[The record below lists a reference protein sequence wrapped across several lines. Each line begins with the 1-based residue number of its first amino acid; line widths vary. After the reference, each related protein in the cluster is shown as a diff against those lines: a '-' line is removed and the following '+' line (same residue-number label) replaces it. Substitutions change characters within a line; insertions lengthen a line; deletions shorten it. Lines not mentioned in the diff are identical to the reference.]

1 MVSVYEGRLQDNYE
15 TANRRTPYPIQLGE
29 DMYKFLSL
37 YGPSGFTSFWSIKR
51 EIEPFTIVNPLTGQL
66 KTRENINI
74 VVSSAAGGIGLTVTE
89 YLSKLGYKR
98 IFGIA
103 GTDKKCQVA
112 KDLGCLECL
121 NYKPFYDKETIRSK
135 DFEKALRGM
144 MGGETCDIYY
154 ENVGEDMLSS
164 MLNVMS
170 DHSKIIMCGATA
182 TYNNWGS
189 KQGVRNF

>member
-1 MVSVYEGRLQDNYE
+1 M
-15 TANRRTPYPIQLGE
+15 
-29 DMYKFLSL
+29 
-37 YGPSGFTSFWSIKR
+37 
-51 EIEPFTIVNPLTGQL
+51 
-66 KTRENINI
+66 
-74 VVSSAAGGIGLTVTE
+74 
-89 YLSKLGYKR
+89 
-98 IFGIA
+98 
-103 GTDKKCQVA
+103 
-112 KDLGCLECL
+112 
-121 NYKPFYDKETIRSK
+121 NYKPFYDKETIQSN

-189 KQGVRNF
+189 KQGVSNFEKAVSKRIQMKGILYFDEDFKERTRVFMEMG